1 MAHKRSLIP
10 AKVQV
15 PAAIVLAISFV
26 VLLVFRAVKNEGD
39 ADATVQAANHDVY
52 AMAGPETLH
61 ERMPVNDLRNLI
73 FNFQD
78 KPETAPEIPPLE
90 RNPFLI
96 PEDAF
101 TRALPEQ
108 ADFDG
113 EPDGTSVLDLS
124 RARELNSMVLTG
136 TSKIGDRYMAIVNG
150 MVLGKG
156 DRIDGYTIV
165 EVGEGVLF
173 LESKRGVRIVR
184 MKEGGSR

>member
-1 MAHKRSLIP
+1 MAHKKSLIP
-10 AKVQV
+10 LKFQI
-15 PAAIVLAISFV
+15 PAAIVLALVFV
-26 VLLVFRAVKNEGD
+26 ALLVFRAVRSDGD
-39 ADATVQAANHDVY
+39 TDSTVQAANIDTH
-52 AMAGPETLH
+52 AIASPETML
-61 ERMPVNDLRNLI
+61 ERVPVGDLRNLI
-73 FNFQD
+73 LNFQHGPQTEPN
-78 KPETAPEIPPLE
+78 KPPLE

-113 EPDGTSVLDLS
+113 ELVGTSELDRS

-150 MVLGKG
+150 MVLGEG
-156 DRIDGYTIV
+156 DRTDGYTIV

-173 LESKRGVRIVR
+173 LENKRGARIVR

>member
-1 MAHKRSLIP
+1 MAHKKSLIP
-10 AKVQV
+10 LKIQV
-15 PAAIVLAISFV
+15 PAAIVLAIAFV
-26 VLLVFRAVKNEGD
+26 ALLVFRAVKNDGD
-39 ADATVQAANHDVY
+39 TDSTVQAANIDTH
-52 AMAGPETLH
+52 AMTSPETLL
-61 ERMPVNDLRNLI
+61 ERVPVGDLRNLI
-73 FNFQD
+73 LNFQHGPQT
-78 KPETAPEIPPLE
+78 KPNIPPLE

-113 EPDGTSVLDLS
+113 EPVGTSDLDLS

-165 EVGEGVLF
+165 EVGEGVLII
-173 LESKRGVRIVR
+173 ENSRSVRIVR
-184 MKEGGSR
+184 MKEGVSR

>member
-1 MAHKRSLIP
+1 MAHKKSLIP
-10 AKVQV
+10 LKIQV
-15 PAAIVLAISFV
+15 PAAIVLAFV
-26 VLLVFRAVKNEGD
+26 FVALLVFRTMKNDGD
-39 ADATVQAANHDVY
+39 TDSTVQAANRDLH
-52 AMAGPETLH
+52 AMTGLETSR
-61 ERMPVNDLRNLI
+61 ERVPVSELRNLI
-73 FNFQD
+73 LNFQD
-78 KPETAPEIPPLE
+78 EPQAEPDVPQLE

-101 TRALPEQ
+101 TGALPDQ

-124 RARELNSMVLTG
+124 RARELNSMILTG

-165 EVGEGVLF
+165 EVGEGILII
-173 LESKRGVRIVR
+173 ENRRGVRIVR